1 MTILGTT
8 RLIGLIGD
16 PVSHSLSPAMHNPAF
31 EHNGIDFAYVPLRVR
46 HADLKSAVEALRIFN
61 FRGANVTLPHKE
73 AVIPFLDELS
83 DISRLMGV
91 VNTIVNDNGRLLG
104 TTTDPHGF
112 LEGFRMAGH
121 SFEGKSV
128 AIFGNGGSARSIVFA
143 LLTMDKPSRVVLV
156 GRDVAKAKKLALE
169 ITATLANQIQAPFAP
184 ILEFAALSEY
194 AALSPNIQIIVNA
207 TPLGM
212 HPNIGSSPL
221 QAGDFHTGQIV
232 YDIVYVP
239 EQTCLIQLAQDFGLK
254 TVGGLGMLVHQGL
267 ASFEVWTGT
276 TPDVTQFFASAREQ
290 LERSG
295 RPDDHKPT
303 PISGLDTLKNF

>member
-8 RLIGLIGD
+8 RLVGLIGD

-46 HADLKSAVEALRIFN
+46 PTDLKSAVEALRIFN

-73 AVIPFLDELS
+73 AVIPYLDELS
-83 DISRLMGV
+83 DISRVMGV

-104 TTTDPHGF
+104 TTTDPQGF

-121 SFEGKSV
+121 SFEGKSI
-128 AIFGNGGSARSIVFA
+128 AICGNGGSARSIAFA

-156 GRDVAKAKKLALE
+156 GRDGSKVKKLAADISTSL
-169 ITATLANQIQAPFAP
+169 INQNTNSLAS
-184 ILEFAALSEY
+184 ILEYATWEEYSSLS
-194 AALSPNIQIIVNA
+194 LGIQIVVNA
-207 TPLGM
+207 TSLGM
-212 HPNIGSSPL
+212 HPNIGASPL
-221 QAGDFHTGQIV
+221 QTADFQAGQII

-239 EQTCLIQLAQDFGLK
+239 EQTRLLQLAQEFGLK

-267 ASFEVWTGT
+267 AAFKLWTGT
-276 TPDVTQFFASAREQ
+276 TPDVTQFFASARQQ
-290 LERSG
+290 LAHSG
-295 RPDDHKPT
+295 RPDDHKPVPPSGPQP
-303 PISGLDTLKNF
+303 PINN